1 MADNARV
8 AAGAPLGLLGGT
20 FDPVHYGHLR
30 LADDVQRAL
39 SLPEIRMIPA
49 GDPPHRDT
57 PHASA
62 ADRLAML
69 ELAQI
74 EFPRLVVDPRE
85 IHRKGKSYTVQTL
98 EELRAEDLVRPLIW
112 IVGADALLGLPDWH
126 RWRELFDL
134 AHLVVASRPG
144 VALDPV
150 LPSPLQP
157 EWDARVTTDPARLRT
172 KPAGSILRQDVA
184 PQPISAT
191 AIRAAL
197 ARGADG
203 IAAVR
208 GLLPDGVLAYIDH
221 NRLYRALN
229 LSQDAT

>member
-1 MADNARV
+1 MADRSHKAV
-8 AAGAPLGLLGGT
+8 GAPLGLLGGT

-39 SLPEIRMIPA
+39 SLPELRMIPA
-49 GDPPHRDT
+49 GDPPHRGT

-69 ELAQI
+69 ELARV
-74 EFPRLVVDPRE
+74 EFPRLIIDPRE
-85 IHRKGKSYTVQTL
+85 IRRDGKSYTVRTL
-98 EELRAEDLVRPLIW
+98 EELRAEDDARPLWW
-112 IVGADALLGLPDWH
+112 IVGADALLGLSGWH
-126 RWRELFDL
+126 RWRELFGL

-144 VALDPV
+144 VALDPA
-150 LPSPLQP
+150 LPPRLRP
-157 EWDARVTTDPARLRT
+157 EWDSRVTTDAVLLRAR
-172 KPAGSILRQDVA
+172 PAGTIFRQDVT

-197 ARGADG
+197 ARGTDG

-208 GLLPDGVLAYIDH
+208 GLLPDGVLAYIDR
-221 NRLYRALN
+221 NRLYRAPN
-229 LSQDAT
+229 LPQDAT